1 MYDEAKTNMAI
12 VSLISAIAILL
23 VVALFATAYHDNME
37 THQYEREAVVS
48 EIEDNIQFYVDNTG
62 NEWSTID
69 EDVQVGDNVILVMD
83 TQNTANVYD
92 DVIVSVRARK

>member
-1 MYDEAKTNMAI
+1 MYDEAKTGMAI

-23 VVALFATAYHDNME
+23 VVALFATAYHDSTE
-37 THQYEREAVVS
+37 ARQYEREAVVS